1 MEKILGYEMTVGPD
15 KGTYVSADQAFQYA
29 LERMKHENEKTKK
42 EFLDWY
48 YSGEGW
54 EGVKEGMLMI
64 VRYSKPIRFPS
75 GNCSNIQCISGE
87 PEEIREKAEKIAE
100 ENGAKVVQI
109 A

>member
-29 LERMKHENEKTKK
+29 LERMAHENEKTKK

-54 EGVKEGMLMI
+54 EGVKEGAA
-64 VRYSKPIRFPS
+64 
-75 GNCSNIQCISGE
+75 C
-87 PEEIREKAEKIAE
+87 
-100 ENGAKVVQI
+100 
-109 A
+109 